1 MLSSESYLTFVS
13 LSILYCLRSGW
24 FFTSHAHVPF
34 SEVFTLH
41 FLHVRGMGVAG
52 SPILWYDSLSISL
65 VSLFVL
71 DDVSISYRCR
81 YGIVVFFYRGRHL
94 LEMGS

>member
-1 MLSSESYLTFVS
+1 MLSSDSYLTVVS

-34 SEVFTLH
+34 SEGFTLH
-41 FLHVRGMGVAG
+41 FLHVRGLGVAG
-52 SPILWYDSLSISL
+52 SPTLWYDSLFISL

-71 DDVSISYRCR
+71 NDVSISMLVPLRDC
-81 YGIVVFFYRGRHL
+81 GVL
-94 LEMGS
+94 S